1 MFHSCDVPLM
11 WLQQKQQSEGLRRA
25 GEDIKGMRNELAV
38 FKVKRRRLSFVTLI
52 FNVDLYIIVAP
63 TPMLRPQVYAS

>member
-1 MFHSCDVPLM
+1 M